1 MDPVAHVLS
10 RAVKLWADTTED
22 VRYLAGDELL
32 HVLVGAVVVRAVG
45 DGGANTVGAV
55 PRTHKQV
62 RARLGG
68 AVRTRRPVWVVRFEA
83 PRFVEIQIPIDLV
96 RAHVVVAD
104 VIPPRYMQ

>member
-68 AVRTRRPVWVVRFEA
+68 AVRTRGPVWVVRFEA
-83 PRFVEIQIPIDLV
+83 PGFVETQIPIDLV

-104 VIPPRYMQ
+104 IIPPRYVQ